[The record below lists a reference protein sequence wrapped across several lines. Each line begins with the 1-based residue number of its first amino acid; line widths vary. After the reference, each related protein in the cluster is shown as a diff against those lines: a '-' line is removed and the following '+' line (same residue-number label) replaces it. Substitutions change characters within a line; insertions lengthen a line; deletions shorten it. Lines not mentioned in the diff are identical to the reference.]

1 MDEIASLRVF
11 ALFFL
16 QSASL
21 FRQEL
26 SRDTLFP
33 VCFDFMVAG
42 TPVLELISGRTLEP
56 S

>member
-1 MDEIASLRVF
+1 MDEIAYLQVF
-11 ALFFL
+11 APFFL

-21 FRQEL
+21 SRRDL

-42 TPVLELISGRTLEP
+42 TSVLELISGRTLEP
-56 S
+56 N